1 MGLTAIKKESIG
13 EQVLAQMKEQ
23 ILNGDWKEG
32 EKIPSENQLC
42 ESFGV
47 SRVTVRQAIQKLV
60 ALGLLETRLGEGS
73 FVKGF
78 NLESF
83 IRGVI
88 PADYL
93 TASDLV
99 EIMRFRLHFEPMVAG
114 WAAVSVTDGQIAE
127 MEETLRQ
134 MMENQDDYDR
144 YVTYDN
150 EFHMLLTRST
160 GNQIVSFISDMN
172 KDVMLQSM
180 KIITEGFGTSH
191 GINCHRRIID
201 ALRERDSERARQE
214 MFFHVDYS
222 MRYYEETILKGTSE
236 DR

>member
-13 EQVLAQMKEQ
+13 EQVLSQMKEQ

-42 ESFGV
+42 ETFGV

-60 ALGLLETRLGEGS
+60 AQGLLETRLGEGS

-83 IRGVI
+83 IKGVI

-93 TASDLV
+93 SGNDLV
-99 EIMRFRLHFEPMVAG
+99 EIMRFRLHFEPMVAA
-114 WAAVSVTDGQIAE
+114 WAADSVTEDQLAE
-127 MEETLRQ
+127 METILKTMVEQ
-134 MMENQDDYDR
+134 QENPEEYI
-144 YVTYDN
+144 VSDN
-150 EFHMLLTRST
+150 EFHMLLARST
-160 GNQIVSFISDMN
+160 GNQVAAFIGEMLR
-172 KDVMLQSM
+172 DVMVQSM
-180 KIITEGFGTSH
+180 RIITDAFGPSH

-201 ALRERDSERARQE
+201 ALRERDAQKARQE
-214 MFFHVDYS
+214 MFFHIDYS
-222 MRYYEETILKGTSE
+222 MRYYIDTVLKE
-236 DR
+236 DQKDR

>member
-13 EQVLAQMKEQ
+13 EQVLSQMKEQ

-42 ESFGV
+42 ETFGV

-60 ALGLLETRLGEGS
+60 ALGLLETKLGEGS

-83 IRGVI
+83 IKGVI

-93 TASDLV
+93 SGSDLV
-99 EIMRFRLHFEPMVAG
+99 EIMRFRMHFEPMVAA
-114 WAAVSVTDGQIAE
+114 WAASSVTEEQIAK
-127 MEETLRQ
+127 MEETLFLMTKHQ
-134 MMENQDDYDR
+134 NDYEQ
-144 YVTYDN
+144 YVIHDN
-150 EFHMLLTRST
+150 EFHMLLASST
-160 GNQIVSFISDMN
+160 GNQVAAFMGEMLR
-172 KDVMLQSM
+172 DVMLQSM
-180 KIITEGFGTSH
+180 KIITGGFGPSH

-201 ALRERDSERARQE
+201 ALKEGDMEKARQE
-214 MFFHVDYS
+214 MLFHIEYS
-222 MRYYEETILKGTSE
+222 MRYYVDTVLDEKQE

>member
-23 ILNGDWKEG
+23 ILSGDWKEG

-42 ESFGV
+42 ETFGV

-60 ALGLLETRLGEGS
+60 AQGLLETRLGEGS

-78 NLESF
+78 NLETF
-83 IRGVI
+83 IKGVI

-93 TASDLV
+93 SGNDLV
-99 EIMRFRLHFEPMVAG
+99 EIMHFRLQFEPMVAA
-114 WAAVSVTDGQIAE
+114 WASNCITETQLSQ
-127 MEETLRQ
+127 MEEIIIS
-134 MMENQDDYDR
+134 MEKYGDEPEQYIKF
-144 YVTYDN
+144 DN
-150 EFHMLLTRST
+150 EFHMLLAQST
-160 GNQIVSFISDMN
+160 GNQVAAFIGEMLR
-172 KDVMLQSM
+172 DVMVQSM
-180 KIITEGFGTSH
+180 RIITEAFGTSH

-201 ALRERDSERARQE
+201 ALRVRNSEVARQE
-214 MFFHVDYS
+214 MFFHIDYS
-222 MRYYEETILKGTSE
+222 MRYYIDTVLKEDEE

>member
-42 ESFGV
+42 ETFGV
-47 SRVTVRQAIQKLV
+47 SRVTVRQAIQKLA

-83 IRGVI
+83 IKGVI
-88 PADYL
+88 PSEYL
-93 TASDLV
+93 TGQDLV
-99 EIMRFRLHFEPMVAG
+99 EIMQFRMHFEPMVAA
-114 WAAVSVTDGQIAE
+114 WAAVRVTDEQIAE
-127 MEETLRQ
+127 MEATLQ
-134 MMENQDDYDR
+134 AMMNSQDDYER
-144 YVTYDN
+144 YITYDN
-150 EFHMLLTRST
+150 AFHMLLARST
-160 GNQIVSFISDMN
+160 GNQIAAFISEMI

-180 KIITEGFGTSH
+180 RIITDGFGPSH
-191 GINCHRRIID
+191 GINCHRRLID
-201 ALRERDSERARQE
+201 ALRDRDAEKARQE
-214 MFFHVDYS
+214 MYFHVEYS
-222 MRYYEETILKGTSE
+222 MRYYVDTVS
-236 DR
+236 RQ

>member
-23 ILNGDWKEG
+23 ILNGGWKEG

-42 ESFGV
+42 ETFGV

-73 FVKGF
+73 FVKGY

-83 IRGVI
+83 IKGVV
-88 PADYL
+88 PAEYL
-93 TASDLV
+93 TADDLV

-114 WAAVSVTDGQIAE
+114 WAAAAVTDEQIVR
-127 MEETLRQ
+127 MEETLRG
-134 MMENQDDYDR
+134 MMEDQEDYNQ
-144 YVTYDN
+144 YVKYDN
-150 EFHMLLTRST
+150 DFHMLLTQST
-160 GNQIVSFISDMN
+160 GNQIASFISEMN

-180 KIITEGFGTSH
+180 KIITEGFGTAH

-201 ALRERDSERARQE
+201 ALRERDAEKARQE

-222 MRYYEETILKGTSE
+222 MRYYEDTVLKGMKENT
-236 DR
+236 

>member
-13 EQVLAQMKEQ
+13 DQVLAQMKEQ

-42 ESFGV
+42 ETFGV

-60 ALGLLETRLGEGS
+60 AQGLLETKLGEGS

-83 IRGVI
+83 IKGVI

-93 TASDLV
+93 SGNDLV
-99 EIMRFRLHFEPMVAG
+99 EIMRFRMHFEPMVAA
-114 WAAVSVTDGQIAE
+114 WAAVSVTDEQIVK
-127 MEETLRQ
+127 METTLRLMTEYQ
-134 MMENQDDYDR
+134 EDYGK
-144 YVTYDN
+144 YVVYDN
-150 EFHMLLTRST
+150 EFHMLLARST
-160 GNQIVSFISDMN
+160 GNQVAAFMGEMLS
-172 KDVMLQSM
+172 DVMLQSM
-180 KIITEGFGTSH
+180 KIITGGFGPSH

-201 ALRERDSERARQE
+201 ALKDRDAEKARQE
-214 MFFHVDYS
+214 MLFHIDYS
-222 MRYYEETILKGTSE
+222 MRYYVETVTDK
-236 DR
+236 